1 MPDGIRPIRKNQATR
16 TELAVKFIDEAS
28 IDVIG
33 GNGGNGSASFRR
45 EKFIPRGGPNGGD
58 GGRGGSVWAVGDE
71 NINTLIDYRF
81 TRKFVAPSGEHG
93 MGSDCYGRAGKDII
107 LRMPVGTIITDEK
120 SGEVIADLSENGKK
134 ALVAAGGKGGLG
146 NLHFKSPTNRAPR
159 QFTLGE
165 PGQARSL
172 KLELKVL
179 ADVGLLGYPN
189 AGKSTF
195 ITAVSNARPKIADY
209 PFTTMSPHLGVVRI
223 EQENSFVIA
232 DIPGLIEGA
241 AEGAGL
247 GHEFL
252 RHVERTKILLHVV
265 DAASTEGRA
274 PVDDIYKINEE
285 LKAYNPRMATL
296 PQVIAAN
303 KTDVIYSE
311 DEDPVERIRAEFEP
325 QGMKV
330 FSISAVSGKGL
341 KELLY
346 YVRELLD
353 ALPKEAV
360 VFEQEYDPNEYNPN
374 DNLPY
379 TVEKSEEEENTYVVE
394 GPKIERMLG
403 YTNLDSEKGFQFFQN
418 FLKTTGILDELE
430 AAGIQEGDTV
440 RMYGLKFDY
449 YK

>member
-189 AGKSTF
+189 AGNSTF

-252 RHVERTKILLHVV
+252 RHLERTKLLLHII
-265 DAASTEGRA
+265 DAMPFDG
-274 PVDDIYKINEE
+274 
-285 LKAYNPRMATL
+285 
-296 PQVIAAN
+296 
-303 KTDVIYSE
+303 
-311 DEDPVERIRAEFEP
+311 EDPIEKAH
-325 QGMKV
+325 
-330 FSISAVSGKGL
+330 AL
-341 KELLY
+341 
-346 YVRELLD
+346 VRELGKYSDTLLAKPRWVVVNKLDLVPAEDREELVKKLHD
-353 ALPKEAV
+353 ALCPDGRPFFAISAATREGTKEV
-360 VFEQEYDPNEYNPN
+360 VMAIAQFLDEQRRAERLKAEAERNPRFAN
-374 DNLPY
+374 TDEAAEEPAAE
-379 TVEKSEEEENTYVVE
+379 TASEEAADD
-394 GPKIERMLG
+394 KA
-403 YTNLDSEKGFQFFQN
+403 DSE
-418 FLKTTGILDELE
+418 
-430 AAGIQEGDTV
+430 
-440 RMYGLKFDY
+440 
-449 YK
+449 

>member
-1 MPDGIRPIRKNQATR
+1 M
-16 TELAVKFIDEAS
+16 KFIDEAS

-252 RHVERTKILLHVV
+252 RHLERTKLLLH
-265 DAASTEGRA
+265 
-274 PVDDIYKINEE
+274 II
-285 LKAYNPRMATL
+285 
-296 PQVIAAN
+296 
-303 KTDVIYSE
+303 DVMPF
-311 DEDPVERIRAEFEP
+311 DGEDPIEKAH
-325 QGMKV
+325 
-330 FSISAVSGKGL
+330 AL
-341 KELLY
+341 
-346 YVRELLD
+346 VRELGKYSDTLLAKPRWVVVNKLDLVPAEDREELVKKLHD
-353 ALPKEAV
+353 ALCPDGRPFFAISAATREGTKEV
-360 VFEQEYDPNEYNPN
+360 VMAIARFLDEQRRAERLKAEAERNPRFAN
-374 DNLPY
+374 TDEAAEEPAAE
-379 TVEKSEEEENTYVVE
+379 TASEEAADD
-394 GPKIERMLG
+394 KA
-403 YTNLDSEKGFQFFQN
+403 DSE
-418 FLKTTGILDELE
+418 
-430 AAGIQEGDTV
+430 
-440 RMYGLKFDY
+440 
-449 YK
+449 

>member
-1 MPDGIRPIRKNQATR
+1 M
-16 TELAVKFIDEAS
+16 KFIDEAS

-241 AEGAGL
+241 AKGAGL

-252 RHVERTKILLHVV
+252 RHLERTKLLLH
-265 DAASTEGRA
+265 
-274 PVDDIYKINEE
+274 II
-285 LKAYNPRMATL
+285 
-296 PQVIAAN
+296 
-303 KTDVIYSE
+303 DVMPF
-311 DEDPVERIRAEFEP
+311 DGEDPIEKAH
-325 QGMKV
+325 
-330 FSISAVSGKGL
+330 AL
-341 KELLY
+341 
-346 YVRELLD
+346 VRELGKYSDTLLAKPRWVVVNKLDLVPAEDREELVKKLHD
-353 ALPKEAV
+353 ALCPDGRPFFAISAATREGTKEV
-360 VFEQEYDPNEYNPN
+360 VMAIAQFLDEQRRAERLKAEAERNPRFAN
-374 DNLPY
+374 TDEAAEEPAAE
-379 TVEKSEEEENTYVVE
+379 TASEEAADD
-394 GPKIERMLG
+394 KA
-403 YTNLDSEKGFQFFQN
+403 DSE
-418 FLKTTGILDELE
+418 
-430 AAGIQEGDTV
+430 
-440 RMYGLKFDY
+440 
-449 YK
+449 

>member
-33 GNGGNGSASFRR
+33 GNGGNGSPSFRR

-252 RHVERTKILLHVV
+252 RHLERTKLLLHII
-265 DAASTEGRA
+265 DAMPFDG
-274 PVDDIYKINEE
+274 
-285 LKAYNPRMATL
+285 
-296 PQVIAAN
+296 
-303 KTDVIYSE
+303 
-311 DEDPVERIRAEFEP
+311 EDPIEKAH
-325 QGMKV
+325 
-330 FSISAVSGKGL
+330 AL
-341 KELLY
+341 
-346 YVRELLD
+346 VRELGKYSDTLLAKPRWVVVNKLDLVPAEDREELVKKLHD
-353 ALPKEAV
+353 ALCPDGRPFFAISAATREGTKEV
-360 VFEQEYDPNEYNPN
+360 VMAIAQFLDEQRRAERLKAEAERNPRFAN
-374 DNLPY
+374 TDEAAEEPAAE
-379 TVEKSEEEENTYVVE
+379 TASEEAADD
-394 GPKIERMLG
+394 KA
-403 YTNLDSEKGFQFFQN
+403 DSE
-418 FLKTTGILDELE
+418 
-430 AAGIQEGDTV
+430 
-440 RMYGLKFDY
+440 
-449 YK
+449 